1 LADTTKCWDL
11 YEAGK
16 RYNNRLN
23 PNYYD
28 TVEANLSFFQGDQ
41 WRNLPDTDMPKP
53 VFNIIKRV
61 ITFFVASMTTSNIR
75 IHYKPLGFAN
85 DVPHMEGVDPVE
97 VANEQTKTLLD
108 KFKMEYKQREALFDS
123 AITGDACAHFYFDIN
138 KRAYNGGQDVE
149 GEICMEMVD
158 GANVFF
164 GNANNSGTDKQPY
177 IIVAGRD
184 MVDNLRE
191 EAKRYKKTQDPN
203 DQDITSD
210 VDYGFESGEAGKIEV
225 DADDYG
231 KAQYIITYRKTK
243 KTRKLTGPDGMPQL
257 DDQGQPQT
265 EKYTTITAS
274 KSVKNAYIYQD
285 RDTGLSEYPVAW
297 LNWEKQKNQYHGRA
311 LCTGMLP
318 NQIFINRMFAMVMY
332 HLMMTAFPKAV
343 YNADYISSWD
353 NSVGT
358 SIGLTGLDLGTPI
371 KNVADYLNPGNM
383 SGQIIQAID
392 LAMQYTKETLGIS
405 DAAMGNVDPK
415 NTSAIIAVQKSS
427 AIPLENPKANLHEWF
442 EDIGRIIFDMI
453 GTYYGPRP
461 IQVSMPAPPN
471 PMAPPDPMAPQPQGD
486 PTEQVVMFDFSV
498 FKNMWLDVNADV
510 GEASYWSEIASV
522 QTLDNLL
529 MKGHLEIVD
538 YLQRIP
544 DEYIPQKQ
552 ELIASIQ
559 QRMQQQQMMQ
569 QQQAAAQQ
577 QQAMAQQQQAQAAA
591 NQPQDINIQDAL
603 KHLPPDERKAYEHAT
618 PEQKQKILDSLL
630 QTSQ

>member
-1 LADTTKCWDL
+1 MADTTKDWDL

-16 RYNNRLN
+16 RYNNRLT

-28 TVEANLSFFQGDQ
+28 TVDANLAFFQGDQ
-41 WRNLPDTDMPKP
+41 WRNLPDTNMPKP

-61 ITFFVASMTTSNIR
+61 ITFFVASMTTSNIK
-75 IHYKPLGFAN
+75 IHYKPLGYGN
-85 DVPHMEGVDPVE
+85 DLPMMEGIDPIE
-97 VANEQTKTLLD
+97 VANEQTKTLLE

-123 AITGDACAHFYFDIN
+123 AITGDACAHFYFDIE
-138 KRAYNGGQDVE
+138 KRAYNGGQDVQ

-158 GANVFF
+158 GSNVFF
-164 GNANNSGTDKQPY
+164 GNANNSRIDKQPY
-177 IIVAGRD
+177 IIVSGRD
-184 MVDNLRE
+184 MVESLRD
-191 EAKRYKKTQDPN
+191 EAKRYKSKEQN
-203 DQDITSD
+203 GEITSD
-210 VDYGFESGEAGKIEV
+210 VDYGEQLGEAGRIEV
-225 DADDYG
+225 EADDYG
-231 KAQYIITYRKTK
+231 KAQYIIVYRYDKKTK
-243 KTRKLTGPDGMPQL
+243 
-257 DDQGQPQT
+257 
-265 EKYTTITAS
+265 TIKAS
-274 KSVKNAYIYQD
+274 KSVKTAYIYKD
-285 RDTGLSEYPVAW
+285 IDTELSHYPVAW

-343 YNADYISSWD
+343 YNADIIENWS
-353 NSVGT
+353 NG
-358 SIGLTGLDLGTPI
+358 IGDAIPVTGIGHEANI
-371 KNVADYLNPGNM
+371 KNIAGYLEPGNM
-383 SGQIIQAID
+383 SNQIIQAIE

-461 IQVSMPAPPN
+461 VQV
-471 PMAPPDPMAPQPQGD
+471 G
-486 PTEQVVMFDFSV
+486 EQVLPFDFSI
-498 FKNMWLDVNADV
+498 FKDMWLDVKADV

-522 QTLDNLL
+522 QTMDNLL
-529 MKGHLEIVD
+529 KEGHLDIID

-559 QRMQQQQMMQ
+559 QRMQQQAMMQ
-569 QQQAAAQQ
+569 E
-577 QQAMAQQQQAQAAA
+577 QQAMAQQEMA
-591 NQPQDINIQDAL
+591 NQPQDIDIQAAL
-603 KHLPPDERKAYEHAT
+603 KQLSPEERKAF
-618 PEQKQKILDSLL
+618 EQAPPDVKEQIIQKLL
-630 QTSQ
+630 QQAPA